1 MKRIL
6 LAKRY
11 AKALFEIAL
20 QEKAISEVNDDMEL
34 LMTVMAENRE
44 LRKLMTNPLITP
56 LKKNQLMMSIFGS
69 HLNKISKKFIEILIR
84 KGREQEVAEIAYQY
98 HKHFLDYNDIALAQL
113 VTAYPADDYLR
124 ERITKLAQFSANKTL
139 RFKES
144 VQPEIIGGFKLQI
157 DDYLYDATIQKIIA
171 DLHKEF
177 AKNLYIKRF

>member
-20 QEKAISEVNDDMEL
+20 QQQAVAEVNDDMEL
-34 LMTVMAENRE
+34 LVKVMAENRE
-44 LRKLMTNPLITP
+44 LRKLMSNPLITP

-69 HLNKISKKFIEILIR
+69 HLSKISKKFIEILIR
-84 KGREQEVAEIAYQY
+84 KGREQEVTEIAHQY
-98 HKHFLDYNDIALAQL
+98 HQLYLDHNNIAEAQL

-124 ERITKLAQFSANKTL
+124 ERITQLALFSANKTL

-144 VQPEIIGGFKLQI
+144 VQPDIIGGFKLQI
-157 DDYLYDATIQKIIA
+157 DDYLYDATIKKIIA